1 MANIGKRR
9 VGVSLAELVRVSD
22 LYGDGSLPLMVQSQ
36 VEGVSLCGW
45 GLSNKS
51 LIEGKLLQYGGVL
64 FRGFQVRDVADFEE
78 FVKAVCGDLLKY
90 DYGSTP
96 RRRVSGN
103 IYTSTEYPA
112 SQFIPLHNE
121 MSYARSYPSKIAF
134 CCLKVAESGGE
145 TPITDSRK
153 VFDRLSLIVKQK
165 FVETGVMYVRNYGE
179 GIDLSWQDV
188 FNTSDKNE
196 VEYYC
201 ENAGI
206 KFEWKNGDC
215 LRTSQVCQAIATH
228 PQTGEKVWF
237 NQSHLFHISQLEPTV
252 RQQLLADFAEADLP
266 RNAYYGD
273 GSPIE
278 DSVLEEIRNIY
289 RQEAIVFPWQQG
301 DVLLLDNLLAAHG
314 RNPFTGSRQVVV
326 AMA

>member
-9 VGVSLAELVRVSD
+9 VGVSLAELVKVAD
-22 LYGDGSLPLMVQSQ
+22 LNGNGSLPLIIQSQ

-45 GLSNKS
+45 ALSNKS
-51 LIEGKLLQYGGVL
+51 LIEGKLLQYGGIL

-78 FVKAVCGDLLKY
+78 FVKAVCGDLLEY

-96 RRRVSGN
+96 RRRVRGN

-112 SQFIPLHNE
+112 SQVIPFHNE
-121 MSYARSYPSKIAF
+121 MSYARSYPNKIAF

-145 TPITDSRK
+145 TPIADSRR
-153 VFDRLSLIVKQK
+153 VFDRLPLKVKQK
-165 FVETGVMYVRNYGE
+165 FIEMGVMYVRNYGE
-179 GIDLSWQDV
+179 GIDLSWQNV

-201 ENAGI
+201 KKADIE
-206 KFEWKNGDC
+206 FEWKGKSC
-215 LRTSQVCQAIATH
+215 LKTSQVCQAIATH

-237 NQSHLFHISQLEPTV
+237 NQAHLFHVSQLEPTV

-273 GSPIE
+273 GSALE
-278 DSVLEEIRNIY
+278 DSILDEIRNIY
-289 RQEAIVFPWQQG
+289 QQEAIVFPWQQG
-301 DVLLLDNLLAAHG
+301 DVLLLDNLLTAHG